1 MKEILEGL
9 LFVVGEDGLTLKELE
24 EILELST
31 DEVLIL
37 IEQLKEDYITR
48 GITIE
53 ILGNKYKLT
62 TKIEHQKYY
71 EKLAIQE
78 NNKEMSQ
85 AMLETLAIIA
95 YNEPIT
101 RTTIDEIRGISTSHI
116 VRKLLMREL
125 IKSLGK
131 SEMPGRPVLYGTTNK
146 FLDYFGLKS
155 IDELPIIQ
163 EKEETNTEV
172 DLFKSKYSEE

>member
-1 MKEILEGL
+1 MKEALEGL
-9 LFVVGEDGLTLKELE
+9 LFLVGEDGLTLKEIE
-24 EILELST
+24 EILETNDKEAL
-31 DEVLIL
+31 EL
-37 IEQLKEDYITR
+37 IEQLQNDYQTR
-48 GITIE
+48 GIKIE
-53 ILGNKYKLT
+53 VFGNKYKLT

-71 EKLAIQE
+71 EKLAIHE

-131 SEMPGRPVLYGTTNK
+131 SDLPGRPILYGTTDK

-155 IDELPIIQ
+155 INELPTINEIQ
-163 EKEETNTEV
+163 QESEEV
-172 DLFKSKYSEE
+172 DLFKSKYNEE